1 MSLHVILFWVLA
13 VISLLSAIGVVVAK
27 NPVHSVLLLIVTF
40 FDIAGLYILLNAQF
54 LAVVHIIVYA
64 GAIMVLFLFV
74 IMLMNLNASGEPQ
87 KNNVVKFAGVISG
100 GLLLLVLVAALKR
113 ADTGMLAQGATD
125 IGLVKN
131 LGRALFKDFVLP
143 FEVSSILFLSAM
155 IGAIVIGSSVIV
167 HAGIGPL
174 AFGYPALGFGGFMM
188 AGILGLGLA
197 VGILRSGRL

>member
-87 KNNVVKFAGVISG
+87 KNNLVKFAGVISG

-155 IGAIVIGSSVIV
+155 IGAIVIGKKD
-167 HAGIGPL
+167 
-174 AFGYPALGFGGFMM
+174 
-188 AGILGLGLA
+188 
-197 VGILRSGRL
+197 

>member
-1 MSLHVILFWVLA
+1 MSLQVILFWILA
-13 VISLLSAIGVVVAK
+13 VISILSAIGVVVAK

-87 KNNVVKFAGVISG
+87 KNNLVKFAGVISG
-100 GLLLLVLVAALKR
+100 GLLLLVLVAALRK
-113 ADTGMLAQGATD
+113 ADTGMLMQGATD

-131 LGRALFKDFVLP
+131 LGKVLFKDFVLP

-155 IGAIVIGSSVIV
+155 IGAIVIGKKD
-167 HAGIGPL
+167 
-174 AFGYPALGFGGFMM
+174 
-188 AGILGLGLA
+188 
-197 VGILRSGRL
+197 

>member
-87 KNNVVKFAGVISG
+87 KNNMIKFAGVISG

-113 ADTGMLAQGATD
+113 ADTGMLMQGATD

-131 LGRALFKDFVLP
+131 LGRTLFKDFVLP

-155 IGAIVIGSSVIV
+155 IGAIVIGKKD
-167 HAGIGPL
+167 
-174 AFGYPALGFGGFMM
+174 
-188 AGILGLGLA
+188 
-197 VGILRSGRL
+197 

>member
-1 MSLHVILFWVLA
+1 MSLHVILFWILA
-13 VISLLSAIGVVVAK
+13 VIAILSAIGVVVAR

-74 IMLMNLNASGEPQ
+74 LMLMNLNASGEPQ
-87 KNNVVKFAGVISG
+87 KNNLIKFAGVISG
-100 GLLLLVLVAALKR
+100 GLLLVVLVAALRK
-113 ADTGMLAQGATD
+113 ADVGMLPQGATD

-131 LGRALFKDFVLP
+131 LGRTLFKDFVLP

-155 IGAIVIGSSVIV
+155 IGAIVIGKKE
-167 HAGIGPL
+167 
-174 AFGYPALGFGGFMM
+174 
-188 AGILGLGLA
+188 
-197 VGILRSGRL
+197 